1 MGKFQSL
8 LNLRLKQKPVEKNK
22 LTTLAERSN
31 NGNLSGFS
39 GVFRVN
45 SLKDEDV
52 QKIENILEEFKEAE
66 DQNISQ
72 DLSQLTTL
80 TAEVRAIT
88 NQAVILHGERIKK
101 AQTILTQYRD
111 GAFTAWLMAAYG
123 NRQTPYNFLQYYEF
137 YMSMPVD
144 LHPKIDEMPRQAVY
158 SLASRSG
165 EQEQKEE
172 IVENHFY
179 EPKAQLLQIIRK
191 TFPLPE
197 KDKRKI
203 NYPKQIVSSLK
214 KLKMIV
220 AEETFSPTRSQRE
233 EMIKQIKELLFLMED
248 L

>member
-31 NGNLSGFS
+31 SGNLSSFS

-45 SLKDEDV
+45 SLQDEDV
-52 QKIENILEEFKEAE
+52 QKIEDILEEFKEAE

-72 DLSQLTTL
+72 DLSTLTTL

-101 AQTILTQYRD
+101 AQNILIQYRD

-137 YMSMPVD
+137 YMSMPVH

-165 EQEQKEE
+165 EQNQKEE
-172 IVENHFY
+172 IVEKYFF
-179 EPKAQLLQIIRK
+179 EPKANLLQIIRK

-203 NYPKQIVSSLK
+203 NYPKQAFSLVK
-214 KLKMIV
+214 KLQQTV
-220 AEETFSPTRSQRE
+220 SDEDFTPTKRE
-233 EMIKQIKELLFLMED
+233 KDEMVKRLKEILFLLED
-248 L
+248 H